1 LKNTNYKNIFFLIS
15 LFTIIIFFTIS
26 YSPPLISQYEA
37 GEIYWDFLPIDKRM
51 LVFSI
56 SEDPVTSGH
65 FNNTF
70 GYAFLIISRYISDIF
85 GYNLSIIRLPSII
98 YGLISLLLFFYIIKK
113 WLNSKVAFL
122 TIFLLSTN
130 EYFLIFQHLLLPQMI
145 TLLMMFFM
153 IYRFQKF
160 KDNENFINI
169 FFLALAFCFCS
180 LNYITARLFAI
191 SLLIFYLFVPDKFSI
206 TDVSTYKDILS
217 KKRLK
222 KIFLIFAFITTI
234 FTILYPG
241 NLFLFFSKEF
251 IFPSIRL
258 DEFNP
263 GVIDI
268 IKNIFLNLYH
278 FLKVYIF
285 DFSST
290 PSDLLI
296 HRPYRIENLLI
307 IFFTLVGIYFLL
319 FKRKDYTKL
328 LILFVFIVN
337 FILPLMSAINQNN
350 EQQYT
355 LSVHRLFFLVP
366 FLLLLSS
373 IGIFYIYDQIKLKK
387 VKNFIFIIF
396 CLFVIFRISDIHL
409 KNNNFLNIVNVNKI
423 NIPNKPFSK
432 DIEIEDN
439 KDISRFEKHY
449 NQLYFHQM
457 AKYIASQISNINEIP
472 EESVIYVNENFFTPN
487 NYYFA
492 GGDLPRK
499 NYPYYFK
506 MFLSIYLNENN
517 LMTKYLV
524 KIEDIKDTRFQKAL
538 KVLHRY
544 EKGLNTKDEYPRNSN
559 QENILN
565 LLILILNQVKKIE
578 FLDNKIENI
587 QKGNS
592 LYKDKYF
599 NDKYFYKFSSK
610 NRSGIILATT
620 KEEIN
625 LLQSELKN
633 FNLILELK

>member
-1 LKNTNYKNIFFLIS
+1 MIF
-15 LFTIIIFFTIS
+15 
-26 YSPPLISQYEA
+26 
-37 GEIYWDFLPIDKRM
+37 
-51 LVFSI
+51 V
-56 SEDPVTSGH
+56 
-65 FNNTF
+65 
-70 GYAFLIISRYISDIF
+70 
-85 GYNLSIIRLPSII
+85 
-98 YGLISLLLFFYIIKK
+98 
-113 WLNSKVAFL
+113 
-122 TIFLLSTN
+122 
-130 EYFLIFQHLLLPQMI
+130 
-145 TLLMMFFM
+145 
-153 IYRFQKF
+153 
-160 KDNENFINI
+160 
-169 FFLALAFCFCS
+169 
-180 LNYITARLFAI
+180 
-191 SLLIFYLFVPDKFSI
+191 
-206 TDVSTYKDILS
+206 
-217 KKRLK
+217 
-222 KIFLIFAFITTI
+222 FITTI
-234 FTILYPG
+234 FIILYPG

-268 IKNIFLNLYH
+268 IKNIFLNFYH

-296 HRPYRIENLLI
+296 HRPYRIENILI

-337 FILPLMSAINQNN
+337 FILPLMSAINQTN

-387 VKNFIFIIF
+387 VKNLIFIIF
-396 CLFVIFRISDIHL
+396 CLFAIFRITDLHL
-409 KNNNFLNIVNVNKI
+409 KNNNFLNIVNANKI

-457 AKYIASQISNINEIP
+457 AKYIANQISNINEIP

-565 LLILILNQVKKIE
+565 LLILILNQVKK
-578 FLDNKIENI
+578 
-587 QKGNS
+587 
-592 LYKDKYF
+592 
-599 NDKYFYKFSSK
+599 
-610 NRSGIILATT
+610 
-620 KEEIN
+620 
-625 LLQSELKN
+625 
-633 FNLILELK
+633 